1 MQEYK
6 VLITASGT
14 GSRLGDLT
22 KYFNKSLI
30 RVGKKPAISYIIES
44 YPKDTK
50 FVVTLGYLGDLVKQ
64 FLEITYPDLSIEF
77 VWVDKYDGFGSNLLY
92 SINCAKDKLQ
102 TPFIYHACDTIA
114 SKINFNENCIYL
126 SKNMN
131 FLDEY
136 RTYDIKEN
144 KIKEKKYNN
153 SNCFPYIGICS
164 ILDYENFWSSVEHI
178 LTTDFELSDCSVIN
192 DMLSS
197 GTKFK
202 YSYVSEW
209 YDIGNLNS
217 LQIARETISDKFQIL
232 DKLDESI
239 YMFDSF
245 VIKYFYDSKI
255 CKQRVERTKSL
266 ESLVPKIL
274 SHTDN
279 FYKYEFVDGDELSH
293 VVDIHSFK
301 NLLNYSYENMWSIE
315 GPDIKEKCLTFYKA
329 KTLKRIDQ
337 YFNRFKLEDSD
348 YKINNV
354 LVPKVYDLINCID
367 FDSLCNVKSSKFHGD
382 FILENMIIN
391 SNKITLIDWRQDF
404 AGDIIWGDKQY
415 DLAKMNHNLVID
427 HSVIY
432 NNLYHCDEN
441 SDVSIDIYVS
451 NKNITLKKILDKFIL
466 EKSYNIKNIELLT
479 GLIWLN
485 ISPLHDDKFS
495 KFIFNM
501 GKYKIY
507 EVLNDIT

>member
-50 FVVTLGYLGDLVKQ
+50 FVITLGYLGDIVKQ
-64 FLEITYPDLSIEF
+64 FLEITYPELSIEF
-77 VWVDKYDGFGSNLLY
+77 VYVDKYEGSGSSLLY
-92 SINCAKDKLQ
+92 SIRCAKDKLQ
-102 TPFIYHACDTIA
+102 SPFIYHACDTIT
-114 SKINFNENCIYL
+114 SKINFNENCVYL

-136 RTYDIKEN
+136 RTYDIKQN
-144 KIKEKKYNN
+144 KLQEKKNN
-153 SNCFPYIGICS
+153 NTNCFPYIGVCS
-164 ILDYENFWSSVEHI
+164 IKDYEDFWNSVDHI
-178 LTTDFELSDCSVIN
+178 LTTDSELSDCSVIN
-192 DMLSS
+192 DMLLKDI
-197 GTKFK
+197 TFK
-202 YSYVSEW
+202 YAYVSEW
-209 YDIGNLNS
+209 YDIGNLKS
-217 LQIARETISDKFQIL
+217 LQIARDNIPDKFQIL

-245 VIKYFYDSKI
+245 VIKYFYDKKI
-255 CKQRVERTKSL
+255 CKQRVDRTKSL
-266 ESLVPKIL
+266 DGLVPKIL
-274 SHTDN
+274 KFSEN

-293 VVDIHSFK
+293 VVDVYSFK
-301 NLLNYSYENMWSIE
+301 NLLTHSYKNMWSVE
-315 GPDIKEKCLTFYKA
+315 GPDIKENCLSFYKT
-329 KTLKRIDQ
+329 KTLKRLGD
-337 YFNRFKLEDSD
+337 YFKRFDIEDSE

-354 LVPKVYDLINCID
+354 TIPKVYDLIYSID
-367 FDSLCNVKSSKFHGD
+367 FDSLCDVKSSKFHGD

-391 SNKITLIDWRQDF
+391 SNDITLIDWRQEF
-404 AGDIIWGDKQY
+404 AGDIVWGDKQY

-432 NNLYHCDEN
+432 SNLYHCEEN

-451 NKNITLKKILDKFIL
+451 NKNMGLKKILDKFIL
-466 EKSYNIKNIELLT
+466 EKGYDLKNIELLT

-485 ISPLHDDKFS
+485 IAPLHDDRFS

-507 EVLNDIT
+507 EVLNGI